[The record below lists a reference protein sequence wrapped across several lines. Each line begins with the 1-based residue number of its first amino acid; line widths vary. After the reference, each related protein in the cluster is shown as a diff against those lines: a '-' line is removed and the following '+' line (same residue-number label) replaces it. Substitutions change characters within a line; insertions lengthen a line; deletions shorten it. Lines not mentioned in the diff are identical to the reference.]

1 MGAVIEVDEGR
12 WEKEVIKSKI
22 PVLVDFWAPWCG
34 PCRMVSPVVE
44 ELGQKHS
51 DKMKTVKLN
60 TDDNPAVAQKY
71 RITAIPTLIL
81 IKDGK
86 EAGRFVGYQP
96 LDKLENQVL
105 PLIE

>member
-1 MGAVIEVDEGR
+1 MGSVLEVDEGK
-12 WEKEVIKSKI
+12 WENEVIKSKT

-51 DKMKTVKLN
+51 AKMKTVKLN
-60 TDDNPAVAQKY
+60 TDENPAVAQKY